1 MGRATRHTPKRLA
14 KKLAL
19 IRTSLGIK
27 TFEEMISLLDVEE
40 INLYRS
46 SIHEYERGNREPPL
60 IVLLRYSQLAG
71 VTINDL
77 VDDRIELL
85 LSKMGL
91 VCKMKK

>member
-14 KKLAL
+14 EKLVL
-19 IRTSLGIK
+19 IRKSLGVE
-27 TFEEMISLLDVEE
+27 TFEEMISLLDVNEV
-40 INLYRS
+40 NLYRS

-60 IVLLRYSQLAG
+60 IVLLQYSKLAG

-85 LSKMGL
+85 LPKRGSVG
-91 VCKMKK
+91 KMKK